1 MHDQDQIKTTTI
13 IYVLF
18 YVMMLKT
25 LTETF
30 PILYA
35 MFSSKLRS
43 KHKMNKNVRR
53 PNQPMLKPK
62 IDNDSEFV
70 I

>member
-1 MHDQDQIKTTTI
+1 MIKTTTI

-25 LTETF
+25 STETF
-30 PILYA
+30 PILYV

-43 KHKMNKNVRR
+43 KHKINENVSR
-53 PNQPMLKPK
+53 PSQPMFKPK
-62 IDNDSEFV
+62 IHNNFELV

>member
-1 MHDQDQIKTTTI
+1 MIETTTI

-30 PILYA
+30 PILYV

-43 KHKMNKNVRR
+43 KHKTNENVRR

-62 IDNDSEFV
+62 IDNNFELV